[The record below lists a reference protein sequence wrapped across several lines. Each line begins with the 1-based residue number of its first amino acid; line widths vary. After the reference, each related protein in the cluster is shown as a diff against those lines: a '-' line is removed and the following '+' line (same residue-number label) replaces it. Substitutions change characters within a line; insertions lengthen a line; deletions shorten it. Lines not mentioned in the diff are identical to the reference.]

1 MEKSKSTVKDISYV
15 LDTRTIPSSG
25 QTLELTATPEECA
38 ELAKR
43 FELPTVHNLNCKIKL
58 EKKEDIIQLKGFL
71 SAQLIQECVVTLEP
85 FENTLSG
92 EFTLLF
98 STTPQPHISE
108 SIPDIDME
116 EEPVEFLPRGQLF
129 FKEIIAEQ
137 FGLNINPF
145 PKQTTELFEYREA
158 SAEDERENPFSILKH
173 LTKE

>member
-1 MEKSKSTVKDISYV
+1 MEKSQSTAKDISYV
-15 LDTRTIPSSG
+15 LDTRTIPNSG
-25 QTLELTATPEECA
+25 LTLKLTATPEECT

-43 FELPTVHNLNCKIKL
+43 FELPAVNNLSCQLNL
-58 EKKEDIIQLKGFL
+58 EKKEDIIQLKGLL
-71 SAQLIQECVVTLEP
+71 SAHIIQECVVTLEP
-85 FENTLSG
+85 FENILSG
-92 EFTLLF
+92 EFVLLF

-145 PKQTTELFEYREA
+145 PKQTTELFEYREV
-158 SAEDERENPFSILKH
+158 SSEDIRETPFSILKH